1 MCGGGYGFFFILFT
15 HKPATI
21 GKHRQNILLINLNH
35 RNDIVKE
42 YLNEEEDK

>member
-1 MCGGGYGFFFILFT
+1 MCGGYGFFLLFT
-15 HKPATI
+15 QTSNL